1 MSLMDVARGA
11 YVRSPAAV
19 RRSLAPLLS
28 LVPTK
33 LKYGR
38 AYNLWRKR
46 IALSAADTQFAH
58 AQHLKGLRD
67 LLTKAHGSSPFY
79 REIIEGVFG
88 PGFDPTAI
96 ELDGFRRLPVLRKAD
111 LVKAGDAALAVPKK
125 LVDDADTSGSNG
137 ERPFAFYLDKDRSP
151 KEFAFVN
158 HVWCQTGYREGD
170 ARAVLRGF
178 GLQAL
183 DGRLYEWEP
192 ALREL
197 RLSVFPL
204 TLADAVLYL
213 NMIDQHKVRYL
224 YGYPSS
230 IDVLCRH
237 LLKLKRRPKL
247 AFKAILPI
255 SEPLH
260 AHQRQT
266 IAAAFGDVAIGN
278 FYGLSERAIFA
289 GELPD
294 QPGIYEFEPL
304 YGLAELV
311 DEDDQTITEIGK
323 EGRLIGS
330 GFLSTG
336 MPFIRYDTQDRAR
349 LVRLPTRENGQRMRI
364 EGITPRRKPDY
375 LISVDGNRVVTI
387 DFTPD
392 NPRFF
397 IGIDEYQ
404 FFQEEPGRCTIKY
417 IASPGGTLK
426 DAERVRADL
435 QQRAQDKLVFSLQK
449 VDSLIS
455 GASGKRAFVDQR
467 LDLTRY

>member
-1 MSLMDVARGA
+1 MARGA

-28 LVPTK
+28 LLPTS

-38 AYNLWRKR
+38 AYNLWRER
-46 IALSAADTQFAH
+46 VALSATDPAFAD
-58 AQHLKGLRD
+58 AQHLAALRGL
-67 LLTKAHGSSPFY
+67 LAKAHGGSPFY
-79 REIIEGVFG
+79 RQLIDRVFG
-88 PGFDPTAI
+88 CGFKATAI
-96 ELDGFRRLPVLRKAD
+96 SLDDLRRLPVLRKTD
-111 LVKAGDAALAVPKK
+111 LAKAGEAALAVPKR
-125 LVDDADTSGSNG
+125 LLDDGDTSGSNG

-158 HVWCQTGYREGD
+158 HVWSRTGYREGD
-170 ARAVLRGF
+170 ARVVLRGF

-213 NMIDQHKVRYL
+213 NLIDHYQVQYL

-230 IDVLCRH
+230 IDVLCQH
-237 LLKLKRRPKL
+237 LLKLGRRPIL
-247 AFKAILPI
+247 PFKAILPI

-260 AHQRQT
+260 LHQRQT
-266 IAAAFGDVAIGN
+266 IAAALGDVPIAN

-289 GELPD
+289 AELPD
-294 QPGIYEFEPL
+294 QDGVYEFEPL

-311 DEDDQTITEIGK
+311 DEHDQAVTEIGR
-323 EGRLIGS
+323 EGRLIGT

-336 MPFIRYDTQDRAR
+336 MPFIRYDTEDRAR
-349 LVRLPTRENGQRMRI
+349 LVRLPTPENGQRLRV
-364 EGITPRRKPDY
+364 EAITPRRKPNY
-375 LISVDGNRVVTI
+375 LISIDGNRVVTI

-404 FFQEEPGRCTIKY
+404 FFQDEPGKCTIKY
-417 IASPGGTLK
+417 IASPDGTPE
-426 DAERVRADL
+426 DAERVRARL
-435 QQRAQDKLVFSLQK
+435 QHRAQDKIAFSLQK

-455 GASGKRAFVDQR
+455 GTSGKRAFIDQR
-467 LDLTRY
+467 LDLSLYC